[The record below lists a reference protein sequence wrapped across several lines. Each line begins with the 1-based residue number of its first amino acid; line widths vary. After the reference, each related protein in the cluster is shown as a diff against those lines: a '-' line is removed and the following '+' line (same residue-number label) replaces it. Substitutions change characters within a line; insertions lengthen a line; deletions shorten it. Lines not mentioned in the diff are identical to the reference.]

1 MFPGSKMYY
10 NLPFRFFGCTVF
22 VHIPTQFRLK
32 LDHRAEKRVFVDYSP
47 NQKGY
52 KCYSP
57 IKKKCF
63 FFFFLV
69 VGGVSTKMFHKQV
82 ERYHTLSYVFIQGL
96 GQRMVVKMFKNK
108 EHWLLIL

>member
-63 FFFFLV
+63 FFWLW
-69 VGGVSTKMFHKQV
+69 GGVYKNVSQTGGEIPHSQLRVYTRSGTKDGSKDVQ
-82 ERYHTLSYVFIQGL
+82 E
-96 GQRMVVKMFKNK
+96 
-108 EHWLLIL
+108 